1 MRGVNGFVGILFKF
15 WWELCLIFWVCACTG
30 LFCIVRWAGLRST
43 VMGLSILG
51 KGVETN
57 SVATQLG
64 LACAQTMPRLPGVCL
79 WQAELL
85 PMSYGR
91 RI

>member
-1 MRGVNGFVGILFKF
+1 MGILFKF
-15 WWELCLIFWVCACTG
+15 GWELCLIFWICACRG
-30 LFCIVRWAGLRST
+30 LFCIMHWAGLPFA
-43 VMGLSILG
+43 VMGPSILG

-57 SVATQLG
+57 PVATQLR

-91 RI
+91 QI